1 MRRTAWVLVVCVGAC
16 GNITRKSHDAGVPSD
31 ASDAGVKD
39 GMDIDAFVQPPP
51 TPAREVINAAGRMT
65 GATYTL
71 DVEIGVPFQPQ
82 KATGGTYTIQPN
94 TAVQP

>member
-1 MRRTAWVLVVCVGAC
+1 VPPDDARDAAV
-16 GNITRKSHDAGVPSD
+16 HDAPGQ
-31 ASDAGVKD
+31 
-39 GMDIDAFVQPPP
+39 DAFVQPPP
-51 TPAREVINAAGRMT
+51 TPAREIVSGAGRMT

-94 TAVQP
+94 TAVQQ